1 MICPFC
7 KSSIDDDSVFCS
19 NCGKKIENQNIGNYQ
34 IEHNSEITIG
44 RLSTNDIVIS
54 NNAVSK
60 NHARI
65 TYKDEGFYI
74 EDLNSTNGI
83 YLNGVKVSKGKI
95 TPNDKIKI
103 SQNFELKWSDIIS
116 AFQNK
121 KPKRTTS
128 PPIFEIS
135 KSEIKI
141 GRHSDNDIVIDNIR
155 VSRHHARIIK
165 EGEDWFIEDLGSS
178 NGTFVNGKK
187 IKKALVSDKDSVL
200 IGGIPLSL
208 EDFLKKEKKIKGDV
222 SITLENVSFEINGK
236 KLIDDISLTL
246 YPNEFVGLIGPSGS
260 GKTTL
265 MLLMNGMNQPTNGK
279 VLINNHSLHHNFE
292 AFKGQI
298 GYVPQDDIIHRELT
312 VRESLLYTSKLR
324 LQTTFTEDVESQVNK
339 VLQTLSLK
347 EAQDVLI
354 GTAEKKGI
362 SGGQRKRVNLAQEL
376 LTEPSVL
383 FLDEPTSGLDP
394 KSDFD
399 VMNLLKN
406 ISQKGKIVLL
416 TTHAIT
422 EENFRILTHLIV
434 LTKQGKLAYFGPANQ
449 ACAYFGVNKPFEI
462 FDKLEKQSPD
472 TWKEKFRQ
480 SSFYKEY
487 VINRKTDGKRTDY
500 KSLSNYKK
508 RDSELTQLLVLISR
522 YFKIKLRDKVSTS
535 ILLLQAPII
544 AFFISLVFNRSD
556 EKVQAIF
563 IMVIAAIW
571 LGCSNAVREI
581 VSEQAIYKRERMVNL
596 SIFYY
601 LFSKII
607 VLTLLCLIQ
616 CLILVLVVSQS
627 LDFSGNITALFFIL
641 LLTSIASLSIG
652 LLISSLVKTNEAA
665 MGLVP
670 IVLIPKIILGGL
682 ISKFAIMK
690 DFIKVIAA
698 FMISRWSFEASLIS
712 EYKANSSIV
721 ISEIG
726 LSADNMLSDIAVII
740 AFSFI
745 FFYST
750 YYSLKRKDNFD
761 V

>member
-19 NCGKKIENQNIGNYQ
+19 NCGKKIENQNFSNYQ

-54 NNAVSK
+54 SKSVSK
-60 NHARI
+60 IHAKIIFR
-65 TYKDEGFYI
+65 DGNFYI

-83 YLNGVKVSKGKI
+83 YLNGVKVSKSKI

-265 MLLMNGMNQPTNGK
+265 MLLMNGMNLPTNGK

-472 TWKEKFRQ
+472 NWKEKFRQ

-616 CLILVLVVSQS
+616 CLILVLIVSQS

-712 EYKANSSIV
+712 EYKSNSSIV

-726 LSADNMLSDIAVII
+726 FSADNMLSDIAVII
-740 AFSFI
+740 AFNFI